1 LIGEDGANLVNR
13 STPIAFIASGKYW
26 VNNHAH
32 VLDGLSL
39 DCLKYFEVFINAID
53 LKPYVTGTA
62 QPKMNQAK
70 MNSIPVPLPPLT
82 EQKRIVEKVDELMT
96 LCDRLAA
103 AKQTRDDLRQK
114 LRGSAIA
121 SLMNAE
127 TDEALEKSWAIVR
140 DNWHSLSQD
149 PKDVDDLR
157 RSFLQMAMQ
166 GRLVRQDTNDK
177 PASDL
182 LKKVAVEKDRLVNEK
197 KIKRT
202 SPLPGITEEEKTFN
216 LPKGWE
222 WCRLSDIVFILGDGL
237 HGTPQYISNSE
248 YYFINGNNLR
258 NGEIIIKSDTKTV
271 SVEEFEKYQ
280 KLLTSSTVLVSIN
293 GTLGNVAFYNNEK
306 IILGKSACYFNLVDD
321 ISKHYIKVILE
332 GTYFLEYAHRDAT
345 GTTIK
350 NLSLKAMNLFPVPL
364 PPFAEQKRIVA
375 KVDEL
380 MQMCAQLEVSLR
392 QS

>member
-1 LIGEDGANLVNR
+1 MIGEDGANLVNR

-166 GRLVRQDTNDK
+166 GRLVRQDTNR
-177 PASDL
+177 
-182 LKKVAVEKDRLVNEK
+182 VV
-197 KIKRT
+197 
-202 SPLPGITEEEKTFN
+202 
-216 LPKGWE
+216 
-222 WCRLSDIVFILGDGL
+222 
-237 HGTPQYISNSE
+237 
-248 YYFINGNNLR
+248 
-258 NGEIIIKSDTKTV
+258 
-271 SVEEFEKYQ
+271 
-280 KLLTSSTVLVSIN
+280 
-293 GTLGNVAFYNNEK
+293 
-306 IILGKSACYFNLVDD
+306 GK
-321 ISKHYIKVILE
+321 
-332 GTYFLEYAHRDAT
+332 
-345 GTTIK
+345 
-350 NLSLKAMNLFPVPL
+350 
-364 PPFAEQKRIVA
+364 
-375 KVDEL
+375 
-380 MQMCAQLEVSLR
+380 
-392 QS
+392 